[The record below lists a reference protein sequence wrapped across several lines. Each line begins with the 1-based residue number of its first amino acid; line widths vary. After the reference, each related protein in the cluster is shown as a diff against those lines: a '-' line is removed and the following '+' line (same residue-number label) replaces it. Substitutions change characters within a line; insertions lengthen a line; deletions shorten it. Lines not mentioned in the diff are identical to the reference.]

1 VRALAPFQPAP
12 HIACTS
18 YRQGRI
24 RFLLST
30 VETKTAVKA
39 IALFSGGLDSII
51 SVKVVQEQGIEVLG
65 LTFRTPFFGAG
76 KARAAADMIGLPL
89 RVLDITEEHLR
100 VVRAPRYGYGKNMN
114 PCIDCHTLMLRIAGE
129 KMEEWGY
136 DFVFTGEVLGQRPM
150 SQSRQMLHVVAKNSG
165 YADRI
170 LRPLSARL
178 LPETLPEREG
188 RVDRERLL
196 DISGR
201 GRKRQMEMAE
211 RYGIRSYSNPAGG
224 CLLTDPM
231 FSRRLKDLFAHRSD
245 FTTRDL
251 ELLSA
256 GRHIRID
263 ERHKVIVGRNQRDNQ
278 ALESLLDERD
288 AVFQM
293 RDFPGP
299 LCMLPG
305 GGPEEACSS
314 AAAIC
319 AAYGDAPKDAGE
331 VTVKCRRGGETTL
344 LRVTPADKRE
354 LQGKMI

>member
-178 LPETLPEREG
+178 LPEPLPEREG

-224 CLLTDPM
+224 GLLTDPM